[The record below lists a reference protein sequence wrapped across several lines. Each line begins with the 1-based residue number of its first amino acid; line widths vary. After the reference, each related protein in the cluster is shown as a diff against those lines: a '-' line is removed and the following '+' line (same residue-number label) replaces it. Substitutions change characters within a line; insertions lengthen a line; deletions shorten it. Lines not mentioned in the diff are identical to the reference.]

1 MTAEIDQDEKPNS
14 IAKEL
19 LELGLIH
26 EVIFVYSEN
35 RRCAEKTRVTLV
47 SPTSF

>member
-1 MTAEIDQDEKPNS
+1 MTAEIELDETSSS

-26 EVIFVYSEN
+26 EVIIFITKCDNY
-35 RRCAEKTRVTLV
+35 
-47 SPTSF
+47 

>member
-1 MTAEIDQDEKPNS
+1 MTAEIEQDEKPNT

-26 EVIFVYSEN
+26 EVI
-35 RRCAEKTRVTLV
+35 RTDILI
-47 SPTSF
+47 

>member
-1 MTAEIDQDEKPNS
+1 MTAEIEQGETANT

-26 EVIFVYSEN
+26 EVIYKQSN
-35 RRCAEKTRVTLV
+35 QQNYLK
-47 SPTSF
+47 

>member
-1 MTAEIDQDEKPNS
+1 MTAEIEQEENPQT

-26 EVIFVYSEN
+26 EVIQ
-35 RRCAEKTRVTLV
+35 
-47 SPTSF
+47 

>member
-1 MTAEIDQDEKPNS
+1 MTAEIDSDESSNT

-26 EVIFVYSEN
+26 EVIHIYKCDHS
-35 RRCAEKTRVTLV
+35 K
-47 SPTSF
+47 

>member
-1 MTAEIDQDEKPNS
+1 VKFQDRLQRDMTTEIELDETSSS

-26 EVIFVYSEN
+26 EVIIFLTKN
-35 RRCAEKTRVTLV
+35 
-47 SPTSF
+47 FI

>member
-1 MTAEIDQDEKPNS
+1 MTAEIEHDETASS

-26 EVIFVYSEN
+26 EVIFFKN
-35 RRCAEKTRVTLV
+35 KKNF
-47 SPTSF
+47 TSKN